1 MYDYRKESEVLVSD
15 EVVLPEEAA
24 YRPKT
29 KIYAHLLTFPE
40 FINHLGMAVIDLQGN
55 LIGGPD
61 RKFDTLAEKWVAWQK
76 AVKFAATKPS
86 QVPGRVMEFFQKTKH
101 LARPPK
107 PSDLNILGIAPIE
120 DALIV
125 VDNAGETRQA
135 VMIGDELMDKQL
147 VDVMDAFEDIDQTP
161 FQNEIEEPTNMFTAL
176 SPARS
181 PRFTWSYTALQ
192 EFLTCPASWA
202 AKRFYKLFKEGETDA
217 MRVGNLIHATAEH
230 YLRRALGM
238 SFKESEISPV
248 YLPMVQK
255 YCDALLASGAELYPE
270 REICFTNK
278 FKPCGWKDWD
288 TVWVR
293 SKVDV
298 TAKKGL
304 RLSILDWK
312 SGKFKEDF
320 LQLKM
325 FAVFCALTPGFE
337 DVQEFDPKF
346 IFLKET
352 DPKKNILRLA
362 QPIQRSELK
371 GILQEIMVVV
381 RRMEEAWVSE
391 NFPCKK
397 NGLCRQY
404 CLNHLCPHCGIRR

>member
-1 MYDYRKESEVLVSD
+1 MTEENVLS
-15 EVVLPEEAA
+15 EEAS
-24 YRPKT
+24 YRPKN
-29 KIYAHLLTFPE
+29 KMYAHLLTFPE
-40 FINHLGMAVIDLQGN
+40 FINHLGMIVIDLQGN
-55 LIGGPD
+55 MIGGPD
-61 RKFDTLAEKWVAWQK
+61 RKFDTPAEKWAAWQK
-76 AVKFAATKPS
+76 AVQRASAKPG
-86 QVPGRVMEFFQKTKH
+86 QVPERVMEFFQKTKH
-101 LARPPK
+101 LSRPPK
-107 PSDLNILGIAPIE
+107 PSDLGILGTEPIE
-120 DALIV
+120 EALIV
-125 VDNAGETRQA
+125 KSAESKLIVDISDQKEDL
-135 VMIGDELMDKQL
+135 IED
-147 VDVMDAFEDIDQTP
+147 FEDLEQP
-161 FQNEIEEPTNMFTAL
+161 EELTNMFTTL
-176 SPARS
+176 SPARP

-192 EFLTCPASWA
+192 EFITCPASWA
-202 AKRFYKLFKEGETDA
+202 AKRYYKLFKEGETEA

-230 YLRRALGM
+230 YLRRALDM
-238 SFKESEISPV
+238 TFKESEISPV

-255 YCDALLASGAELYPE
+255 YCDALLASGAEIEPE
-270 REICFTNK
+270 KEICFTST

-288 TVWVR
+288 DVWVR

-337 DVQEFDPKF
+337 DIQEFDPKF

-352 DPKKNILRLA
+352 DPKKSILRLA

-371 GILQEIMVVV
+371 GILQEIMVIV
-381 RRMEEAWVSE
+381 RRMEEAWANE
-391 NFPCKK
+391 NFPCRR

-404 CLNHLCPHCGIRR
+404 CLNHLCPHCGKGR